1 MNALVKTCI
10 IILLCCLLTDTGIV
24 LSASYRTSYRGSAP
38 VHISNVQCSGSESR
52 LIDCPYSSGG
62 SGSVESLKCN
72 YNTDVGM

>member
-1 MNALVKTCI
+1 MHVLTCI

-24 LSASYRTSYRGSAP
+24 LSSYYYTNYHGSIK

-52 LIDCPYSSGG
+52 LIDCPHSPGG
-62 SGSVESLKCN
+62 SGSVESLRCN

>member
-1 MNALVKTCI
+1 MHVLTCI

-24 LSASYRTSYRGSAP
+24 LSAYYRTSYLGSAP

-52 LIDCPYSSGG
+52 LIDCPHSYGD
-62 SGSVESLKCN
+62 SGSDASLRCN